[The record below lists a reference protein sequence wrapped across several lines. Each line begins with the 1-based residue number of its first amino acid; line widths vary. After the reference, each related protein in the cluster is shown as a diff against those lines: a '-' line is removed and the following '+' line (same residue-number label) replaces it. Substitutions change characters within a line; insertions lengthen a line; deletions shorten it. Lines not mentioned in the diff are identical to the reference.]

1 MAKKSSKRK
10 ILWSRKANKYLG
22 VNVVNIVI
30 SKLVKTKTSSKYLIG
45 YLDEVI
51 RSIALILPK
60 MGGYAKTFNMKDGD
74 KDKNNKLISFGI
86 DDEKLLEKYKSIWSK
101 IKDLNMKLN
110 ALPVND
116 NRYIATK
123 IRTHGAKLY
132 TNFCVVKVP
141 EDDIEYDS
149 FIVISIDS
157 LFVYENKYYLQVYL
171 DNCAYKIVITETVG
185 HLDDNLFKTD

>member
-1 MAKKSSKRK
+1 
-10 ILWSRKANKYLG
+10 
-22 VNVVNIVI
+22 
-30 SKLVKTKTSSKYLIG
+30 
-45 YLDEVI
+45 
-51 RSIALILPK
+51 

-123 IRTHGAKLY
+123 IRTYGAKLY

-149 FIVISIDS
+149 FS
-157 LFVYENKYYLQVYL
+157 
-171 DNCAYKIVITETVG
+171 
-185 HLDDNLFKTD
+185 HLY